1 MKCHVYALHTSRT
14 RPSNH
19 NLWTTIFHKCERVSR
34 LILFR
39 LISISHFIFTGDCY
53 ARIFFQFTVFELF
66 EWRVM
71 EEWQHFFSIV
81 CIKQTETPWKV
92 LIQSAF
98 EVSLVRFMILHNL
111 SMKTKRLHFL
121 WSYLYSLSRHEGCS
135 AWCKTHM
142 KLHMG
147 ALRHTFHMLTG
158 AMTTIMSFPA
168 FMKLKKASRECR
180 HTAQTNYTCLNF
192 FLVVEAIL
200 FSPLENEF
208 HIIVPVLYN
217 NL

>member
-1 MKCHVYALHTSRT
+1 
-14 RPSNH
+14 
-19 NLWTTIFHKCERVSR
+19 
-34 LILFR
+34 
-39 LISISHFIFTGDCY
+39 
-53 ARIFFQFTVFELF
+53 
-66 EWRVM
+66 M

-121 WSYLYSLSRHEGCS
+121 WSYLYSLSRHEGWNS
-135 AWCKTHM
+135 YETPYGSPVAYFPYAHWSDDNNY
-142 KLHMG
+142 
-147 ALRHTFHMLTG
+147 
-158 AMTTIMSFPA
+158 MSFPA